1 MSDEIYTSNSK
12 GGLYRWQG
20 CSLVDGKNHFVLL
33 DVFDKS
39 NMLIEPDLYNYTRVK
54 SVWLDLVIDTDLNYW
69 WFFNMLLLIQIIIQ
83 TVNDHDTS
91 VSFSGLFGLVV
102 LSTIVTISK
111 KTVMKLFKWKYNNV
125 GVLPSKG

>member
-1 MSDEIYTSNSK
+1 MSDEIYTSNAT
-12 GGLYRWQG
+12 GGLYRWKG

-33 DVFDKS
+33 DVFDK
-39 NMLIEPDLYNYTRVK
+39 NTMLVESDLYNYTQVK

-69 WFFNMLLLIQIIIQ
+69 WFFNMLLFIQIIIQ

-102 LSTIVTISK
+102 LSTIVTITK

-125 GVLPSKG
+125 GILPSKG